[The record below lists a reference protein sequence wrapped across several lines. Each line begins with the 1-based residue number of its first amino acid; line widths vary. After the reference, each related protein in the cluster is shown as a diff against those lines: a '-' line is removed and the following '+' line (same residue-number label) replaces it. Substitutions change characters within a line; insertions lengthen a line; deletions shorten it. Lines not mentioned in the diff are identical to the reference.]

1 MTVPD
6 KNAMIGPS
14 VTESQFK
21 NGLGDIID
29 YLHEIEAEGT
39 AVEQIKESVANA
51 VTSAP
56 NEVQQ
61 VGYYTGTSNT
71 SLISQDGPSAYAIQM
86 PKTGFIKKIRT
97 QLAGGPS
104 RVRVQVYRPL
114 DKGAKLIETRYYDV
128 GYPASE
134 IDLSDESIHVE
145 KNDLVSLAWVSGTF
159 IRGKIV
165 STGDP
170 LGNFIVTQTM
180 TVGQQVAIS
189 RSRNS
194 LEFQVDLLVDNQLV
208 TTQNIDPL
216 TRLAVGYGVTES
228 IGEFKQGAL
237 NTPTT
242 SGSFSFAYGNVDPLP
257 KFGKL
262 KQIKYTTRSISRNVM
277 FRLCVLV
284 PNLDGTYKVATVKQ
298 VVAPADSSGVVTAT
312 SDHFGEIFVPQNG
325 YTLIAGTV
333 EIDAPLAQVGIAG
346 GFSYIAA
353 TDIQLNSNVQV
364 SKNTNNQP
372 ISAEFTYETSSLNL
386 QDRVSALE
394 NKGLTVSPP
403 LFSTVMDSQS
413 FSGTS
418 LPADWSAE
426 GWTVNEGLFTPS
438 TGSWTTKALSN
449 GSSALANREYSFDIE
464 FMDATNTITGFCTDQ
479 IENESGAGALLIDCT
494 KNKLSLYKYNGTQAG
509 TLMVE
514 TEIDP
519 IVVNQKYRVVIRK
532 NGYFSTFL
540 LINKTTGATSTL
552 EYSDTTPGRY
562 VQMHG
567 RAGFLHI
574 QGQAKYTNYSFIAF
588 YKKDVHAILVTDS
601 NGERAAN
608 VLPNQ
613 AWPYQLAEIRRMNAD
628 TIMAGRSGDE
638 TTNFLKR
645 KQFDLM
651 VWKPKYVVWALGTN
665 DLSQDTWR
673 KNMQQNIVDTLALGA
688 TPILCTQVP
697 RGFNS
702 DVNFLMDEDIRNYH
716 FGPYKYVDFSKAVSL
731 NNDGRTWNPIYNS
744 GDNLHVNPA
753 GQARFFQQLMIDAP
767 ELFR

>member
-21 NGLGDIID
+21 IGLGDIID
-29 YLHEIEAEGT
+29 YLHEIEAQGT

-56 NEVQQ
+56 NEVLQ

-128 GYPASE
+128 GYPTSE

-145 KNDLVSLAWVSGTF
+145 KNDLVSLAWVSGIF
-159 IRGKIV
+159 IRGKMV

-426 GWTVNEGLFTPS
+426 GWTVNEGLFTPN
-438 TGSWTTKALSN
+438 TGSWTTKALST
-449 GSSALANREYSFDIE
+449 GSSALAKREYSVDITIL
-464 FMDATNTITGFCTDQ
+464 DASTITGFCTDQ
-479 IENESGAGALLIDCT
+479 IETEAGAGAVLIDCT
-494 KNKLSLYKYNGTQAG
+494 QNKLILYKYNGSSAG
-509 TLMVE
+509 TSVAE
-514 TEIDP
+514 VSIEP
-519 IVVNQKYRVVIRK
+519 IVLNSKYQLRIEK
-532 NGYFSTFL
+532 NGYFNNIS
-540 LINKTTGATSTL
+540 LINKTTGATYKL
-552 EYSDTTPGRY
+552 EYSDTTTGRY

-567 RAGFLHI
+567 RAGFLHL
-574 QGQAKYTNYSFIAF
+574 QGGAKFNNYLFKAF
-588 YKKDVHAILVTDS
+588 YPIDLHVLFIGDS
-601 NGERAAN
+601 NKERAAN
-608 VLPNQ
+608 VLPNMTW
-613 AWPYQLAEIRRMNAD
+613 AFQLVDMRRMNGDAA
-628 TIMAGRSGDE
+628 IAARSGDE
-638 TTNFLKR
+638 TPNFLKR
-645 KQFDLM
+645 KEFDLM
-651 VWKPKYVVWALGTN
+651 RWKPKYVVWALGTN
-665 DLSQDTWR
+665 DTDINVWR
-673 KNMQQNIVDTLALGA
+673 TNMAQNIADTLAIGA
-688 TPILCTQVP
+688 IPILCTQVP
-697 RGFNS
+697 RGSTSN
-702 DVNFLMDEDIRNYH
+702 LHYQMDEEIRSGA
-716 FGPYKYVDFSKAVSL
+716 FGNYKYIDLAKAVSL
-731 NNDGRTWNPIYNS
+731 NNDGFTWNPAYNS

-753 GQARFFQQLMIDAP
+753 GQSRWVQQALIDAP
-767 ELFR
+767 ELVR